1 MDLEL
6 RDVPAELR
14 PQLKQRLDK
23 YRGELKRLRKE
34 FVSNIH
40 VIVNALHRI
49 PAFIRLFTDNIEKL
63 GVPCLF

>member
-34 FVSNIH
+34 FVSIITC
-40 VIVNALHRI
+40 VIVNAFHRI
-49 PAFIRLFTDNIEKL
+49 PAFIRPSTCNIEKL
-63 GVPCLF
+63 GVK

>member
-34 FVSNIH
+34 FVRNIH
-40 VIVNALHRI
+40 IISVHTVLHRI
-49 PAFIRLFTDNIEKL
+49 PAISFYM
-63 GVPCLF
+63 